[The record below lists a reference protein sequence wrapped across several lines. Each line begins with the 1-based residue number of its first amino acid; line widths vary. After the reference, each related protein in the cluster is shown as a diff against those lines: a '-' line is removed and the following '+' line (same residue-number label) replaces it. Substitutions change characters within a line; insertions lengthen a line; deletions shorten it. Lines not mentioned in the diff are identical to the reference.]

1 MRCVR
6 IGSVTSLRSRRLD
19 SLFGTTLDKLTAGH
33 IESLVDN
40 TVAEEF
46 DLDFKAGLYG
56 RTDQDKRNLGGDVA
70 AMANTAGGVIILGVE
85 EEGGH
90 ANSAP
95 GVELSDEEASRMRQI
110 VASVVAPMPSFDIVR
125 VTQAGS
131 TTLGYYV
138 IAVPRSPSAPHAVL
152 VNEGL
157 RFPKRNGATTR
168 YLSEPEVALAYR
180 DRLAG
185 EVQQRARLDHIGAEA
200 AARINRDENPWVLVT
215 LVPDLAGDLRI
226 TSALVRDFREQTLN
240 REAWTVTPRG
250 VSFRKALVG
259 HRRLLADGSMSDS
272 PRASWVSAEY
282 HADGAGA
289 YGLRLADLRE
299 RHASASLTAPD
310 EPAERNELL
319 DDVMIA
325 AAVLTGLI
333 RLARHA
339 RDRAAAGGTAL
350 VRAQLLPSLDAA
362 GIGIGHTR
370 FHGFPET
377 AGSIVSPDD
386 VRHSDA
392 ASSLD
397 DLADPGT
404 ELVRVAAALC
414 DELGQVFGLAEQCQ
428 FTPDGEIR
436 RRYWSG
442 ESQREV
448 VAWAERHAIP
458 VSEEKLV

>member
-1 MRCVR
+1 
-6 IGSVTSLRSRRLD
+6 VTSLRSRRLE
-19 SLFGTTLDKLTAGH
+19 SLFGSTLDKLTAEH

-40 TVAEEF
+40 RVAEEF
-46 DLDFKAGLYG
+46 DLDFKGSLYG

-70 AMANTAGGVIILGVE
+70 ALANTAGGVIILGVE

-90 ANSAP
+90 ASAAP
-95 GVELSDEEASRMRQI
+95 GVELSDEEASRIRQI

-185 EVQQRARLDHIGAEA
+185 EVQQRDRLDQIGAEA
-200 AARINRDENPWVLVT
+200 TARINRDENPWVLVT

-226 TSALVRDFREQTLN
+226 TSAFVRDFREQTLN

-250 VSFRKALVG
+250 VSFRKAQVG

-272 PRASWVSAEY
+272 PRANWVSAEY

-289 YGLRLADLRE
+289 YGLRVADLRE
-299 RHASASLTAPD
+299 RASVSLTTPD
-310 EPAERNELL
+310 EPAEKNELL

-377 AGSIVSPDD
+377 AGSIVSPDH

-392 ASSLD
+392 AASLD
-397 DLADPGT
+397 DLADAGT

-442 ESQREV
+442 ESQRQV

-458 VSEEKLV
+458 VSEEKLA